1 MCNRYGYNS
10 PHHRLREI
18 FEQQGLPFRW
28 PEAAPNL
35 APLEA
40 INPTDPAPVI
50 RPFEDPVAGDGVR
63 LDQLR
68 WGFPPPRPKAGP
80 IINFR
85 SENRRFSHG
94 RCLVP
99 ATHFFEFTGTKYP
112 KTRWRCT
119 VAGEEVFC
127 FAGLVR
133 DDRFTVLTCE
143 PGPEVAALHDR
154 QVVIIEPADWKEWLA
169 AAAPRPGLLQP
180 LAAGRIQ
187 IAQEA

>member
-18 FEQQGLPFRW
+18 FAQQHLAFRW

-35 APLEA
+35 APLEE
-40 INPTDPAPVI
+40 IRPTDPAPVI
-50 RPFEDPVAGDGVR
+50 RPYNDAVAGDGVR

-68 WGFPPPRPKAGP
+68 WGFAPPRPKAGP

-85 SENRRFSHG
+85 SENRRFIHG

-112 KTRWRCT
+112 KTKWRCQ

-133 DDRFTVLTCE
+133 DDRFTLLTCE
-143 PGPEVAALHDR
+143 PGPEIAALHDR
-154 QVVIIEPADWKEWLA
+154 QVVIVEPADWKEWLTA
-169 AAAPRPGLLQP
+169 EIPRPELLRP
-180 LAAGRIQ
+180 LPAGRIETTQ
-187 IAQEA
+187 AS